1 MSTKEKRISEVIGIL
16 LLALAIFVF
25 ISLITYHCGDVLQE
39 KVPPNKPLGNWGGI
53 VGAYL
58 AYWLFFALG
67 RMASFVIP
75 IAIIFW
81 GGIKCRAIR
90 TEKWPLKIVGIVLL
104 LLSLCVILSL
114 SFKEYVAN
122 FPAGGYIGDSLLKP
136 LSVFG
141 RIGAYLIAVT
151 ALIVSLP
158 LAAEVSYPKFFSLLG
173 RGILSFFRGLKGL
186 FSRKPRPSN
195 LVTIKRPEAKEEKVA
210 PVSMR
215 VKKIAKKTPEE
226 EEEAYTLPDLS
237 LLAKPK
243 TEEEKENLK
252 AKSTLLEETLSEFGI
267 SAKVVGALQ
276 GPVITRFEVQPAR
289 GVTVSSITSRSND
302 IALKLAAPSIRIE
315 APIPGKAALGIEVPN
330 KRPSFVYLSEILS
343 TREFYESPSKLT
355 LSLGKDIAGRPIIAD
370 LATMPHLLIAG
381 TTGSGKSVCIN
392 CIINSVLF
400 QATPDEVKFL
410 LIDPKRV
417 ELKTYNDIPHL
428 ITPVITDPKKATLAL
443 KWAVREVEERFK
455 LFSEVGARDIESYN
469 ALTKV
474 EKIPYIIV
482 IIDELADLMLVA
494 PVDCE
499 HTITRLAQMA
509 RAVGLHIVLATQRP
523 SVDVITGLIKAN
535 FPVRIAF
542 QVAARVDSRIVL
554 DMSGAEK
561 LLGRGDMLFSDPSKT
576 KPIRIQGSLIAD
588 SEIEKIA
595 QFVRSQREPVYVE
608 NIFERKTPSP
618 ASTPEEDE
626 LYQDAVRVIIQTRR
640 ASVSMLQRRLKVG
653 YARAARLIDMMEE
666 EGVVGPYRGS
676 KVREVLVDESYLKN
690 SNQ

>member
-1 MSTKEKRISEVIGIL
+1 MPIKEKRISEVIGIL
-16 LLALAIFVF
+16 LLALAIFIF
-25 ISLITYHCGDVLQE
+25 ISLVTYHYGDVPHE
-39 KVPPNKPLGNWGGI
+39 TGSPNKPPGNWGGI

-58 AYWLFFALG
+58 AYWLFFTLG
-67 RMASFVIP
+67 RIASFVIP
-75 IAIIFW
+75 VAIAFW
-81 GGIKCRAIR
+81 GGVKCRAIK
-90 TEKWPLKIVGIVLL
+90 TEKWPLRIVGIVLL
-104 LLSLCVILSL
+104 LLSLCSILGL
-114 SFKEYVAN
+114 SFKGYVAN
-122 FPAGGYIGDSLLKP
+122 FPAGGYIGYFLLQP

-151 ALIVSLP
+151 VLIVSLS
-158 LAAEVSYPKFFSLLG
+158 LAAEVSYPKFFLLLG
-173 RGILSFFRGLKGL
+173 KGILSFFRRVKGI
-186 FSRKPRPSN
+186 FSRKPRPSKP
-195 LVTIKRPEAKEEKVA
+195 VTIKRPEVKEEKVA

-215 VKKIAKKTPEE
+215 VKKIAKKAPEE
-226 EEEAYTLPDLS
+226 EEVYTLPDLS
-237 LLAKPK
+237 LLVKPK
-243 TEEEKENLK
+243 TEEVKEDLK
-252 AKSTLLEETLSEFGI
+252 AKGALLEETLSEFGI
-267 SAKVVGALQ
+267 SATVIGALQ
-276 GPVITRFEVQPAR
+276 GPVITRFEVQPAK

-330 KRPSFVYLSEILS
+330 RKPSFVHLSEILS
-343 TREFYESPSKLT
+343 TGEFHESLSTLT
-355 LSLGKDIAGRPIIAD
+355 LALGKNIAGRPVIAD
-370 LATMPHLLIAG
+370 LAAMPHLLIAG

-392 CIINSVLF
+392 CIINSILF

-417 ELKTYNDIPHL
+417 ELKAYNDSPYL
-428 ITPVITDPKKATLAL
+428 LTPVITDPKKATFAL
-443 KWAVREVEERFK
+443 KWAVGEVEERFK
-455 LFSEVGARDIESYN
+455 LFSEAGARDIESYN
-469 ALTKV
+469 AKTSV

-509 RAVGLHIVLATQRP
+509 RAVGIHVVLATQRP

-561 LLGRGDMLFSDPSKT
+561 LLGRGDMLFSDPSKA
-576 KPIRIQGSLIAD
+576 KPIRIQGSLITD
-588 SEIEKIA
+588 PEIERMA
-595 QFVRSQREPVYVE
+595 EFTRSQAKPVYVE
-608 NIFERKTPSP
+608 DIFERRAPSLP
-618 ASTPEEDE
+618 STPEEDE
-626 LYQDAVRVIIQTRR
+626 LYQDAVRVVIQARR

-666 EGVVGPYRGS
+666 EGIVGPYRGS
-676 KVREVLVDESYLKN
+676 KVREVLADESYLKKE
-690 SNQ
+690 

>member
-1 MSTKEKRISEVIGIL
+1 I
-16 LLALAIFVF
+16 
-25 ISLITYHCGDVLQE
+25 
-39 KVPPNKPLGNWGGI
+39 
-53 VGAYL
+53 
-58 AYWLFFALG
+58 
-67 RMASFVIP
+67 
-75 IAIIFW
+75 
-81 GGIKCRAIR
+81 
-90 TEKWPLKIVGIVLL
+90 
-104 LLSLCVILSL
+104 
-114 SFKEYVAN
+114 
-122 FPAGGYIGDSLLKP
+122 
-136 LSVFG
+136 
-141 RIGAYLIAVT
+141 
-151 ALIVSLP
+151 
-158 LAAEVSYPKFFSLLG
+158 
-173 RGILSFFRGLKGL
+173 
-186 FSRKPRPSN
+186 
-195 LVTIKRPEAKEEKVA
+195 KEEKVA
-210 PVSMR
+210 PIPKR
-215 VKKIAKKTPEE
+215 VKKIVKKAPE

-237 LLAKPK
+237 LLVKPK
-243 TEEEKENLK
+243 AEEAKEDLK
-252 AKSTLLEETLSEFGI
+252 AKGILLEETLSEFGI

-276 GPVITRFEVQPAR
+276 GPVITRFEVQPAK

-355 LSLGKDIAGRPIIAD
+355 LSLGKDIAGRPVIAD
-370 LATMPHLLIAG
+370 LTTMPHLLIAG

-455 LFSEVGARDIESYN
+455 LFSEAGARDIESYN
-469 ALTKV
+469 AKTSV

-509 RAVGLHIVLATQRP
+509 RAVGLHVVLATQRP
-523 SVDVITGLIKAN
+523 SVDVLTGLIKAN

-561 LLGRGDMLFSDPSKT
+561 LLGRGDMLFSDPSKA
-576 KPIRIQGSLIAD
+576 KPVRIQGSLITNP
-588 SEIEKIA
+588 EIEKMA
-595 QFVRSQREPVYVE
+595 QLVRSQRGPVYVE
-608 NIFERKTPSP
+608 DIFERKTPSP

-626 LYQDAVRVIIQTRR
+626 LYQDAVRVIIQARR

-676 KVREVLVDESYLKN
+676 KVREVLVDESYLKK
-690 SNQ
+690 Q

>member
-1 MSTKEKRISEVIGIL
+1 MPIKEKRISEIEGIILFALTIFIL
-16 LLALAIFVF
+16 L
-25 ISLITYHCGDVLQE
+25 SLISYEPTDIAYYQQ
-39 KVPPNKPLGNWGGI
+39 PPNTPAVNWMGEA
-53 VGAYL
+53 GAYL
-58 AYWLFFALG
+58 AFGLNFIMGYGAYLIVLVTLVWGIRRFRGLKFHKKAYRILG
-67 RMASFVIP
+67 
-75 IAIIFW
+75 
-81 GGIKCRAIR
+81 
-90 TEKWPLKIVGIVLL
+90 VLL
-104 LLSLCVILSL
+104 LLVSSCILLSSKYSLILEKRLALGGYLGIILS
-114 SFKEYVAN
+114 N
-122 FPAGGYIGDSLLKP
+122 SLKQ
-136 LSVFG
+136 VFG
-141 RIGAYLIAVT
+141 ALGAYLIAVT
-151 ALIVSLP
+151 VLVVSLP

-173 RGILSFFRGLKGL
+173 RGILSFFRRVKGI
-186 FSRKPRPSN
+186 FSRKPRPSKP
-195 LVTIKRPEAKEEKVA
+195 VIIKRPEIKEEKIA
-210 PVSMR
+210 PTSKR
-215 VKKIAKKTPEE
+215 VKKIIKKVPEE
-226 EEEAYTLPDLS
+226 EKAYTMPDLS
-237 LLAKPK
+237 LLVKPK
-243 TEEEKENLK
+243 AEEAKEDLK
-252 AKSTLLEETLSEFGI
+252 AKGTLLEETLSEFGI

-276 GPVITRFEVQPAR
+276 GPVITRFEVQPAK

-355 LSLGKDIAGRPIIAD
+355 LALGKDIAGRPVIAN

-392 CIINSVLF
+392 CIINSILF

-428 ITPVITDPKKATLAL
+428 ITPVITDPKKATLSL
-443 KWAVREVEERFK
+443 KWAVREVEERFR

-509 RAVGLHIVLATQRP
+509 RAVGLHVVLATQRP

-561 LLGRGDMLFSDPSKT
+561 LLGRGDMLFSDPSKA
-576 KPIRIQGSLIAD
+576 KPVRIQGSLITN
-588 SEIEKIA
+588 SEIEKMA

-608 NIFERKTPSP
+608 NIFERKPLPSP
-618 ASTPEEDE
+618 STPEEDE
-626 LYQDAVRVIIQTRR
+626 LYQDAVRIIIQARR

-653 YARAARLIDMMEE
+653 YARAARLVDMMEE

-676 KVREVLVDESYLKN
+676 KVREVLVDESYLK
-690 SNQ
+690 SRE

>member
-1 MSTKEKRISEVIGIL
+1 MVIKEKRISEVIGIL

-25 ISLITYHCGDVLQE
+25 ISLITYHCGDILQE

-58 AYWLFFALG
+58 AYWLFFTIG
-67 RMASFVIP
+67 RIASFVIP
-75 IAIIFW
+75 VAIIFW
-81 GGIKCRAIR
+81 GGIKCRAIKV
-90 TEKWPLKIVGIVLL
+90 EKWPLRIVGIVLL
-104 LLSLCVILSL
+104 LLSLCVILGL

-141 RIGAYLIAVT
+141 RIGAYLVVVT
-151 ALIVSLP
+151 VIIVSLP
-158 LAAEVSYPKFFSLLG
+158 LATEFSYPKFFSIMG
-173 RGILSFFRGLKGL
+173 KGILLFFRGIMKI
-186 FSRKPRPSN
+186 FVRKPRLAKQIVS
-195 LVTIKRPEAKEEKVA
+195 KRLENKEETII
-210 PVSMR
+210 PPS
-215 VKKIAKKTPEE
+215 KKISEVAKKSPR

-243 TEEEKENLK
+243 EGEIREDLK

-267 SAKVVGALQ
+267 SAKVVGAVQ
-276 GPVITRFEVQPAR
+276 GPVITRFEVQPAK

-302 IALKLAAPSIRIE
+302 IALKLAASSVRIE

-330 KRPSFVYLSEILS
+330 KQPSFVYLSEILS
-343 TREFYESPSKLT
+343 ARKFYESLSKLT
-355 LSLGKDIAGRPIIAD
+355 LALGKDIAGRPVIAD
-370 LATMPHLLIAG
+370 LASMPHLLIAG

-392 CIINSVLF
+392 CIINSILF

-417 ELKTYNDIPHL
+417 ELKVYNDIPYL
-428 ITPVITDPKKATLAL
+428 ITPVITDPKKATRAL

-455 LFSEVGARDIESYN
+455 LFSETGARDIESYN
-469 ALTKV
+469 ALTKT
-474 EKIPYIIV
+474 EKIPYLIV

-509 RAVGLHIVLATQRP
+509 RAVGIHIILATQRP
-523 SVDVITGLIKAN
+523 SVDVLTGLIKAN

-542 QVAARVDSRIVL
+542 QVAARVDARVVL

-561 LLGRGDMLFSDPSKT
+561 LLGKGDMLFSDPSKV
-576 KPIRIQGSLIAD
+576 KPIRIQGSLITD
-588 SEIEKIA
+588 SEIERVVK
-595 QFVRSQREPVYVE
+595 FVRPQREPRYVE
-608 NIFERKTPSP
+608 DIFKKETPSLLG
-618 ASTPEEDE
+618 TLEEDE
-626 LYQDAVRVIIQTRR
+626 LYQEAVKVVIQARR

-676 KVREVLVDESYLKN
+676 KVRELLVDESYLGGLNKE
-690 SNQ
+690 

>member
-1 MSTKEKRISEVIGIL
+1 MPIKEKRISEVIGIL

-53 VGAYL
+53 VGAHL

-75 IAIIFW
+75 VAIIFW
-81 GGIKCRAIR
+81 GGIKCRALKV
-90 TEKWPLKIVGIVLL
+90 EKWPLGIVGIVLL
-104 LLSLCVILSL
+104 LFSLCVILGL

-141 RIGAYLIAVT
+141 KIGAYLIAVT

-173 RGILSFFRGLKGL
+173 RGFLSFFRRIKEI
-186 FSRKPRPSN
+186 FSRKPRSSEP
-195 LVTIKRPEAKEEKVA
+195 VTIKRPEIKEEKVA
-210 PVSMR
+210 PVPRR
-215 VKKIAKKTPEE
+215 VKKIAKKASE

-237 LLAKPK
+237 LLIKPK
-243 TEEEKENLK
+243 AEEEREDLK

-276 GPVITRFEVQPAR
+276 GPVITRFEVQPAK

-355 LSLGKDIAGRPIIAD
+355 LSLGKDIAGRPVIAD
-370 LATMPHLLIAG
+370 LTTMPHLLIAG

-523 SVDVITGLIKAN
+523 SVDVLTGLIKAN

-561 LLGRGDMLFSDPSKT
+561 LLGRGDMLFSVPSKA
-576 KPIRIQGSLIAD
+576 KPIRIQGSLITD
-588 SEIEKIA
+588 SEIEKIT
-595 QFVRSQREPVYVE
+595 QFVCSQREPVYVE
-608 NIFERKTPSP
+608 DIFERKTPFP

-626 LYQDAVRVIIQTRR
+626 LYQDAVRIIIQARR

-676 KVREVLVDESYLKN
+676 KVREVLVDESHLKE
-690 SNQ
+690 Q

>member
-1 MSTKEKRISEVIGIL
+1 MTIKEKRVSEVIGIL
-16 LLALAIFVF
+16 LFALAIFIF
-25 ISLITYHCGDVLQE
+25 ISLITYHFGDVLQE

-58 AYWLFFALG
+58 AYWLFFTLG

-75 IAIIFW
+75 VVIAFW
-81 GGIKCRAIR
+81 GGIKCRALR
-90 TEKWPLKIVGIVLL
+90 TEKWLLKTIGIVLL
-104 LLSLCVILSL
+104 LFSLCSILGL
-114 SFKEYVAN
+114 SFKEFVAN
-122 FPAGGYIGDSLLKP
+122 FPAGGYIGDFLLKP

-151 ALIVSLP
+151 VLIVSLP
-158 LAAEVSYPKFFSLLG
+158 LAAEVSYPKFFLLLG
-173 RGILSFFRGLKGL
+173 KGILSFFRGLIGI
-186 FSRKPRPSN
+186 FSRKPRPSKP
-195 LVTIKRPEAKEEKVA
+195 VTIKRPEIKEEKVA
-210 PVSMR
+210 PTPKK
-215 VKKIAKKTPEE
+215 VKKIVKKVPEE
-226 EEEAYTLPDLS
+226 EKVYTMPDFSLLSKPKVEEA
-237 LLAKPK
+237 
-243 TEEEKENLK
+243 KEDLK
-252 AKSTLLEETLSEFGI
+252 AKGALLEETLSEFGI
-267 SAKVVGALQ
+267 SAKVIGALQ
-276 GPVITRFEVQPAR
+276 GPVITRFEVQPAK

-343 TREFYESPSKLT
+343 TRGFYESPSKLT
-355 LSLGKDIAGRPIIAD
+355 LALGKDIAGRPVIAD

-392 CIINSVLF
+392 CIINSILF

-417 ELKTYNDIPHL
+417 ELKAYNDSPYL
-428 ITPVITDPKKATLAL
+428 LTPVITDPKKATFAL
-443 KWAVREVEERFK
+443 KWAVKEVEERFK
-455 LFSEVGARDIESYN
+455 LFSEAGARDIESYN
-469 ALTKV
+469 AKTSV

-509 RAVGLHIVLATQRP
+509 RAVGIHVVLATQRP

-561 LLGRGDMLFSDPSKT
+561 LLGRGDMLFSDPSKA
-576 KPIRIQGSLIAD
+576 KPIRIQGSLITD
-588 SEIEKIA
+588 PEIERMA
-595 QFVRSQREPVYVE
+595 EFTRSQAEPVYVE
-608 NIFERKTPSP
+608 DIFEKAVPYLP
-618 ASTPEEDE
+618 STPEEDA
-626 LYQDAVRVIIQTRR
+626 LYQDAVRVVIQARR

-666 EGVVGPYRGS
+666 EGIVGPYRGS
-676 KVREVLVDESYLKN
+676 KVREVLVDESYLKK

>member
-1 MSTKEKRISEVIGIL
+1 MPIKEKRISEIEGIIL
-16 LLALAIFVF
+16 FALTIFIF
-25 ISLITYHCGDVLQE
+25 LSLISYKPTDIAYYQQ
-39 KVPPNKPLGNWGGI
+39 PPNTPAVNWMGKA
-53 VGAYL
+53 GAYL
-58 AYWLFFALG
+58 AFGLDFVMGYGAYLILLVTLIWGIRRFRGIKFHKKAYRALG
-67 RMASFVIP
+67 
-75 IAIIFW
+75 
-81 GGIKCRAIR
+81 
-90 TEKWPLKIVGIVLL
+90 VLL
-104 LLSLCVILSL
+104 LLVSTCTLLSSKYSLILEKRL
-114 SFKEYVAN
+114 AL
-122 FPAGGYIGDSLLKP
+122 GGYLGIVLSNGLKQI
-136 LSVFG
+136 FG
-141 RIGAYLIAVT
+141 ASGAYLIAVT
-151 ALIVSLP
+151 VLVVSLP

-173 RGILSFFRGLKGL
+173 RGILFFFRGLIGI
-186 FSRKPRPSN
+186 FSRKPRPSKP
-195 LVTIKRPEAKEEKVA
+195 VTIKRPEIKEEKVA
-210 PVSMR
+210 PIPKR
-215 VKKIAKKTPEE
+215 VKKIVKKAPE

-237 LLAKPK
+237 LLVKPK
-243 TEEEKENLK
+243 AEEAREDLK

-276 GPVITRFEVQPAR
+276 GPVITRFEVQPAK

-355 LSLGKDIAGRPIIAD
+355 LSLGKDIAGRPVIAD
-370 LATMPHLLIAG
+370 LTTMPHLLIAG

-455 LFSEVGARDIESYN
+455 LFSEAGARDIESYN
-469 ALTKV
+469 AKTSV

-509 RAVGLHIVLATQRP
+509 RAVGLHVVLATQRP
-523 SVDVITGLIKAN
+523 SVDVLTGLIKAN

-561 LLGRGDMLFSDPSKT
+561 LLGRGDMLFSDPSKA
-576 KPIRIQGSLIAD
+576 KPIRIQGSLITD
-588 SEIEKIA
+588 SEIEKIT
-595 QFVRSQREPVYVE
+595 QFICLQREPVYVE
-608 NIFERKTPSP
+608 DIFERKTPSP

-626 LYQDAVRVIIQTRR
+626 LYQDAVRVIIQSRR

-666 EGVVGPYRGS
+666 EEIVGPYRGS
-676 KVREVLVDESYLKN
+676 KVREVLVDESYLKKE
-690 SNQ
+690 